1 MGHVLSRVFEL
12 KEILDS
18 PWKPKNKIKNQ
29 NREIRKKKYKM
40 ERVNSQEVK
49 EDEEKTHQDCLTTL
63 VPIRKFL
70 TEKSMMGTSEQGS

>member
-1 MGHVLSRVFEL
+1 MSSRIEHVLSGVFEL

-29 NREIRKKKYKM
+29 NREIRKKYKM

-49 EDEEKTHQDCLTTL
+49 EDEEKPHQDCLTTL
-63 VPIRKFL
+63 VQI
-70 TEKSMMGTSEQGS
+70 

>member
-1 MGHVLSRVFEL
+1 
-12 KEILDS
+12 
-18 PWKPKNKIKNQ
+18 
-29 NREIRKKKYKM
+29 M